1 MSDSIQEASHHD
13 APVNVPYSIVTL
25 HPKTLTANKQSPH
38 FCQVPYTLFF
48 KVYTKRGN
56 LNIIANMFKT

>member
-1 MSDSIQEASHHD
+1 MSDSIQEAGHHD
-13 APVNVPYSIVTL
+13 APVNVPYSLVTL

-56 LNIIANMFKT
+56 LNIVTNMFKT